1 MYGWIVSG
9 LMMMVM
15 GAGFAFAE
23 ERKDMGG
30 WELDSPYNRYYHSAE
45 LDQLKGTVEKIS
57 TRVPLKDMAPAVVL
71 FIKESGGETTM
82 VHVCPEWYL
91 GPKQMGLK
99 KGDKVKIRGAWAEI
113 GGEFVFMAS
122 KIKKGD
128 YFELKVRLTKDGKPF
143 WTMSPEEIARETAGD

>member
-1 MYGWIVSG
+1 MPGVT
-9 LMMMVM
+9 MMIM
-15 GAGFAFAE
+15 GAGFGFAG

-30 WELDSPYNRYYHSAE
+30 WELNSAYNRYYQPAE
-45 LDQLKGTVEKIS
+45 LDQLKGTVEKLT
-57 TRVPLKDMAPAVVL
+57 TRVPLEGMAPAVVL
-71 FIKESGGETTM
+71 LVKESGGDVTM

-91 GPKQMGLK
+91 EPKQMGLK

-143 WTMSPEEIARETAGD
+143 WTMGPEELARETAGD